1 MNTIICLAVCVL
13 VLASLLSVPYILFRR
28 EMLKGET
35 YKVGALEAAIAGV
48 FAILTSLVAYLVYNL
63 AQGYAALYV
72 DQVGWWTL

>member
-1 MNTIICLAVCVL
+1 MNTIICLALCVL
-13 VLASLLSVPYILFRR
+13 VLAALLSVPYIVFRR

-35 YKVGALEAAIAGV
+35 YKVGSIEFAIAGV
-48 FAILTSLVAYLVYNL
+48 FAILTALVAHLVYNL

>member
-13 VLASLLSVPYILFRR
+13 ALSAFLAIPYILLRR

-35 YKVGALEAAIAGV
+35 YKVGTLELAIAGV
-48 FAILTSLVAYLVYNL
+48 FAILTALVAHVVYNL

-72 DQVGWWTL
+72 DSVGWWTL